1 MKPSIKKTLFFAESI
16 LKIFEIDINVCYIEY
31 GSILNSILL
40 YGNGPRIIAYFYQK
54 KDSLPK
60 NNCRGLIPTL
70 HKYGFI
76 NGNEMAGDENKTK
89 FIHFCDADD
98 KLKFKIIESIFNCN
112 SRIAVKWPYADRLPC
127 KDVIQFQQII
137 GLPSLPLSKKL
148 ERIAKSIG
156 IYEQI
161 CIKFD
166 LISC

>member
-1 MKPSIKKTLFFAESI
+1 MFFAESI
-16 LKIFEIDINVCYIEY
+16 LKIFEIDINICRIEY
-31 GSILNSILL
+31 GSILHAILL
-40 YGNGPRIIAYFYQK
+40 YGNSPRIIAFFYQK
-54 KDSLPK
+54 VSPTGDP
-60 NNCRGLIPTL
+60 RGLIPTL

-76 NGNEMAGDENKTK
+76 NGNEMAEDEHKTR
-89 FIHFCDADD
+89 FIRFCDADD

-112 SRIAVKWPYADRLPC
+112 SRIAVKWPLIDRWPN
-127 KDVIQFQQII
+127 KDANLIQFQQII
-137 GLPSLPLSKKL
+137 DLPYLPLSEKL